1 MNIHRS
7 GSEEKKYEVTT
18 TATELRQ
25 VHRECLIATDNGYQG
40 TGFSIL
46 IYSFNN
52 YGVVATETRKP
63 LPHTFTAHEDRGFKA
78 RELVLLT
85 SVAIARFKNKIGA
98 NFWIFSK
105 FLDFLITLC
114 LCVYHDL
121 YGLQSNEIMGR
132 KWTQNLSY
140 LH

>member
-98 NFWIFSK
+98 NFWMV
-105 FLDFLITLC
+105 LD
-114 LCVYHDL
+114 Y
-121 YGLQSNEIMGR
+121 
-132 KWTQNLSY
+132 KP
-140 LH
+140 